1 MLPAVPQFSSAGSS
15 DQGLVRPNN
24 EDRVY
29 CDDARGLFLVVDG
42 MGGHQAGEQ
51 AADIAVE
58 RIKARLERQTG
69 SVEQR
74 LREAITLANN
84 AIYESAQNNPEWKG
98 MACVLTAAVIE
109 DGQVTVGHVGDSRL
123 YKIKR
128 GTIEKITHDHS
139 PVGEREDSGE
149 LTETE
154 AMRHPRRN
162 EVYRDVGSEERTPDD
177 EGFIDIFKFAFEP
190 DSALLICS
198 DGLSDA
204 ISSERILDI
213 VQTNGGDRWATV
225 HNLIAAATQVGKD
238 NVSVVFVEGST
249 FPDSLGKRAAKR
261 RSHLEASEAAAG
273 ESTGRL
279 TTVPAVHVPW
289 YRGRSICF
297 VLGLLS
303 GAAILYGLQIFV
315 LPSKHARTPQ
325 RLTVASP
332 QTIAEAMTRASA
344 GDTVAVAPGTYP
356 ESVQLKEGVT
366 LVALRPREAVIQGT
380 VNAEGLQHARLEG
393 FQIRGS
399 ESGIRVKNS
408 DVILANDDVA
418 ETHGT
423 GVEFSGNSR
432 GAIFACDI
440 HNNTG
445 PGITLN
451 DAASPDIENNVIRNN
466 GTDHTPP
473 LPGLFVRSSLPRLIA
488 GNIFAGNGAE
498 AIWLPAAD
506 EAMMARNAFA
516 LFGSTDGR
524 PKSRIVPIQEAGHEP
539 R

>member
-1 MLPAVPQFSSAGSS
+1 MPPAVPQFSSAASS
-15 DQGLVRPNN
+15 DQGVVRPNN

-51 AADIAVE
+51 AAEIAVE

-69 SVEQR
+69 TVEQR

-84 AIYESAQNNPEWKG
+84 AIYESAQNKPEWKG

-162 EVYRDVGSEERTPDD
+162 EVYRDVGSEQRTPDD
-177 EGFIDIFKFAFEP
+177 EGFIDIFRFAFEP
-190 DSALLICS
+190 NSALLICS

-204 ISSERILDI
+204 IPSEKILDI
-213 VQTNGGDRWATV
+213 VQTNAGDRWATV
-225 HNLIAAATQVGKD
+225 RTLIAAANQVGKD
-238 NVSVVFVEGST
+238 NVSAVFVEGTT
-249 FPDSLGKRAAKR
+249 FPDSLGKRIA
-261 RSHLEASEAAAG
+261 RSRTNLEAGEVAVG

-279 TTVPAVHVPW
+279 TAVPAVGVPW

-297 VLGLLS
+297 VLGVVS
-303 GAAILYGLQIFV
+303 GAAILYAFQMFV
-315 LPSKHARTPQ
+315 VPAKHVRTPQ
-325 RLTVASP
+325 TLTVAAP
-332 QTIAEAMTRASA
+332 KTIGEAMTRASA
-344 GDTVAVAPGTYP
+344 GDTVAVAPGTYS
-356 ESVQLKEGVT
+356 ENVQLKEGVA
-366 LVALRPREAVIQGT
+366 LVALQTREAVIRGT
-380 VNAEGLQHARLEG
+380 VNAEDVQHARLEG

-399 ESGIRVKNS
+399 DICIRVKNS
-408 DVILANDDVA
+408 DVILARDDVS
-418 ETHGT
+418 ESHGA

-432 GAIFACDI
+432 GAIFGCDI
-440 HNNTG
+440 HNNAG
-445 PGITLN
+445 AGIALN
-451 DAASPDIENNVIRNN
+451 DAASPEIENNVIRNN
-466 GTDHTPP
+466 GMDRNSP
-473 LPGLFVRSSLPRLIA
+473 LPGLLVRSSFRGLIA
-488 GNIFAGNGAE
+488 GNIFARNGAE

-506 EAMMARNAFA
+506 ESMMARNAFA
-516 LFGSTDGR
+516 LFGSADGR
-524 PKSRIVPIQEAGHEP
+524 PKFRIVPLQEAGHEP